1 MTHEDFLVISP
12 RLFQRISPKSTSL
25 RRPAI
30 VLGAATLMVAA
41 APAEATEGALG
52 RPMSGTAVQSGI
64 GVVLPE
70 PIWIANVSQIYFN
83 GNVGGDRQVP
93 VAGKTS
99 LGLDGQIALTLA
111 TLMKTWE
118 TGTGAWN
125 FASSFTLP
133 YMWTN
138 VKASLGAG
146 SHSATTSQRASNLFD
161 ISFAPIIAGY
171 HFSQNDH
178 IAFSLNIWAP
188 TGRYDANSLANTGLN
203 NWTFIPQVAYTK
215 YVPSYGLEFNV
226 VAGLQFYTR
235 NNATG
240 YQNAPLFTLDVMG
253 VKKFSNGVGVGLVVG
268 TTQQLGSDS
277 GVTADRLGGFR
288 GQDVALGPIVTYD
301 TKIDGKL
308 PLSFS
313 ARWVPTIASTNRF
326 KSTQT
331 FMATGTLIF

>member
-1 MTHEDFLVISP
+1 MP
-12 RLFQRISPKSTSL
+12 QRLFRRISPKAASL
-25 RRPAI
+25 RRPAFALGAA
-30 VLGAATLMVAA
+30 VSMLGAATHAH
-41 APAEATEGALG
+41 ATEGALG
-52 RPMSGTAVQSGI
+52 RPITGTAVQPSIGI
-64 GVVLPE
+64 VSPQ
-70 PIWIANVSQIYFN
+70 PIWIANLSQIYFDGSIG
-83 GNVGGDRQVP
+83 GNRQVP

-111 TLMKTWE
+111 TLMKTWD

-133 YMWTN
+133 YMWTS
-138 VKASLGAG
+138 VTASLGVGGRNA
-146 SHSATTSQRASNLFD
+146 AASQRASNLFD

-171 HFSQNDH
+171 HFSQTDH
-178 IAFSLNIWAP
+178 IALSLNVWAP
-188 TGRYDANSLANTGLN
+188 TGRYDSNALANTGLN

-215 YVPSYGLEFNV
+215 LVPSYGLEFDV
-226 VAGLQFYTR
+226 VAGVQFYTR

-253 VKKFSNGVGVGLVVG
+253 MKKFSNGLGVGLVVG
-268 TTQQLGSDS
+268 TTQQLGNDTGS
-277 GVTADRLGGFR
+277 TADRLGGFR

-313 ARWVPTIASTNRF
+313 ARWVPTVSSTNRF

>member
-1 MTHEDFLVISP
+1 MPP
-12 RLFQRISPKSTSL
+12 RLFRRISPKVAVL
-25 RRPAI
+25 LRPAFA
-30 VLGAATLMVAA
+30 LSATALMVAA
-41 APAEATEGALG
+41 APANATEGALG
-52 RPMSGTAVQSGI
+52 RPISGTAVQSGI
-64 GVVLPE
+64 GVVSPE
-70 PIWIANVSQIYFN
+70 PIWIASFSQIYFD
-83 GNVGGDRQVP
+83 GSVGGNRQVP

-99 LGLDGQIALTLA
+99 LGLDGQIAFTLA
-111 TLMKTWE
+111 TLMRTW
-118 TGTGAWN
+118 GTSAGGWN

-138 VKASLGAG
+138 VKASLGVG
-146 SHSATTSQRASNLFD
+146 GHSASTSQRASNLFD

-171 HFSQNDH
+171 HFSENDH
-178 IAFSLNIWAP
+178 FAFSLNIWAP
-188 TGRYDANSLANTGLN
+188 TGQYDPNSLANTGLN

-215 YVPSYGLEFNV
+215 YVPSYGLEFDV
-226 VAGLQFYTR
+226 VAGMQFYTR

-253 VKKFSNGVGVGLVVG
+253 LKKFANGLGVGLVVG
-268 TTQQLGSDS
+268 TTQQLGHDS
-277 GVTADRLGGFR
+277 GATADRLGGFR

-308 PLSFS
+308 PLSVS
-313 ARWVPTIASTNRF
+313 ARWVPTVSSTNRF